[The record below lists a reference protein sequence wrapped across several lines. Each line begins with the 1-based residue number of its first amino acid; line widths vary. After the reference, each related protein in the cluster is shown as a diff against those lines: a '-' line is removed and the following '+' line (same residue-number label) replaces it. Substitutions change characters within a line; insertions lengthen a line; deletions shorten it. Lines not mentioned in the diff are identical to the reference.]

1 MRNLSKYVISKIHK
15 KIILNIRMK
24 SLRKEVKVLSNT
36 EKSNS
41 LELIITNA
49 LKVPGVKVNRT
60 EFLSKILAD
69 QIEYNDLVIVL
80 EKGPIE
86 AGVNINTLDKLAKSL
101 IEKRTLQSTGASFAA
116 GLPGGLAM
124 AATIPADT
132 LQFYGVSLRL
142 AQELAY
148 IYGYKDLWEDDQVDA
163 ERVRGELTL
172 FLGVMFGVG
181 GTASA
186 LKVLSSKV
194 AQQVLKKLPQ
204 KALMKTIYYPIFKK
218 VASTIGVKVT
228 KKTFAQGVSKAIPL
242 LGGVISGGL
251 TYASMKPM
259 GTRLRTTLYE
269 SVNNYSKDDLD
280 RDLQN
285 MKREMPDFIDAE
297 FTDVEEDLSNDKV
310 MFKEQKVFFSAADEI
325 LKYKQLLDMGVIT
338 QEEFDRKKEE
348 LLNNTPL

>member
-1 MRNLSKYVISKIHK
+1 MSNAEANTSLE
-15 KIILNIRMK
+15 IIL
-24 SLRKEVKVLSNT
+24 
-36 EKSNS
+36 
-41 LELIITNA
+41 TNA

-60 EFLSKILAD
+60 EFLSKALHGSVS
-69 QIEYNDLVIVL
+69 YNDLVVVL
-80 EKGPIE
+80 ENGPIE
-86 AGVNINTLDKLAKSL
+86 AGVNINTLDKVAKSL
-101 IEKRTLQSTGASFAA
+101 IEKRTLQSSGASFAA
-116 GLPGGLAM
+116 GIPGGLAM

-148 IYGYKDLWEDDQVDA
+148 LFGYEDLWDDERIDG

-204 KALMKTIYYPIFKK
+204 KALMKTIYYPIIKK
-218 VASTIGVKVT
+218 VAATIGVKIT
-228 KKTFAQGVSKAIPL
+228 KKTFAQGISKAIPL
-242 LGGVISGGL
+242 IGGVISGGL

-259 GTRLRTTLYE
+259 GTRLRNTLFE
-269 SVNNYSKDDLD
+269 SVNNYSKEDFKK
-280 RDLQN
+280 DLQE
-285 MKREMPDFIDAE
+285 MKNEMPDFIDAE
-297 FTDVEEDLSNDKV
+297 FTDVEDDILNKTTEEKNNNNTS
-310 MFKEQKVFFSAADEI
+310 FSAADEL
-325 LKYKQLLDMGVIT
+325 LKYKQLLDMGVLT

-348 LLNNTPL
+348 LLFNTTL

>member
-1 MRNLSKYVISKIHK
+1 
-15 KIILNIRMK
+15 
-24 SLRKEVKVLSNT
+24 LSNS

-41 LELIITNA
+41 LELILTNA

-60 EFLSKILAD
+60 EFLSKALAD
-69 QIEYNDLVIVL
+69 HVGYNDLVIVL

-86 AGVNINTLDKLAKSL
+86 AGININTLDKLAKSL

-116 GLPGGLAM
+116 GIPGGLAM

-148 IYGYKDLWEDDQVDA
+148 LFGYKDLWEDDQVDA

-181 GTASA
+181 GAASA
-186 LKVLSSKV
+186 LKVLSSKI

-204 KALMKTIYYPIFKK
+204 KALMKTIYYPIIKK
-218 VASTIGVKVT
+218 VAATVGVKVT

-280 RDLQN
+280 NDLQN
-285 MKREMPDFIDAE
+285 MKREMPDIIDAE
-297 FTDVEEDLSNDKV
+297 FTDVEGDLSNNNDEIKEHKV
-310 MFKEQKVFFSAADEI
+310 VFSAADEI
-325 LKYKQLLDMGVIT
+325 LKYKQLLDLGALT

-348 LLNNTPL
+348 LLFNSTL

>member
-1 MRNLSKYVISKIHK
+1 MN
-15 KIILNIRMK
+15 NP
-24 SLRKEVKVLSNT
+24 ETN
-36 EKSNS
+36 NS
-41 LELIITNA
+41 LELILTNA

-60 EFLSKILAD
+60 EFLSKTLVD
-69 QIEYNDLVIVL
+69 HVGYNDLAVVL

-86 AGVNINTLDKLAKSL
+86 AGVNINILDKVAKSL
-101 IEKRTLQSTGASFAA
+101 IERRSLQSTGASFAA
-116 GLPGGLAM
+116 GIPGGLAM

-148 IYGYKDLWEDDQVDA
+148 LFGYKDLWEDDKVDA

-204 KALMKTIYYPIFKK
+204 KALMKTIYYPIIKK
-218 VASTIGVKVT
+218 VAATIGVKVT

-269 SVNNYSKDDLD
+269 SVYNYTKDDLNK
-280 RDLQN
+280 DLQN
-285 MKREMPDFIDAE
+285 MRKEMPDFIDAE
-297 FTDVEEDLSNDKV
+297 FLDLEEDNSDN
-310 MFKEQKVFFSAADEI
+310 AAGENI
-325 LKYKQLLDMGVIT
+325 GKNVG
-338 QEEFDRKKEE
+338 
-348 LLNNTPL
+348 

>member
-1 MRNLSKYVISKIHK
+1 M
-15 KIILNIRMK
+15 
-24 SLRKEVKVLSNT
+24 SNPET
-36 EKSNS
+36 NNS
-41 LELIITNA
+41 LELILTNA
-49 LKVPGVKVNRT
+49 LKVPGVKVNRA
-60 EFLSKILAD
+60 EFLSKALVDHVGYNELA
-69 QIEYNDLVIVL
+69 VVL

-86 AGVNINTLDKLAKSL
+86 AGVNISILDKVAKSL

-116 GLPGGLAM
+116 GIPGGLAM

-148 IYGYKDLWEDDQVDA
+148 LFGYKDLWEDDKVDA
-163 ERVRGELTL
+163 ERVRGELAL

-204 KALMKTIYYPIFKK
+204 KALMKTIYYPIIKK
-218 VASTIGVKVT
+218 VAATIGVKVT

-269 SVNNYSKDDLD
+269 SVNNYTKDDLNK
-280 RDLQN
+280 DLQN
-285 MKREMPDFIDAE
+285 MRKEMPDFIDAE
-297 FTDVEEDLSNDKV
+297 FTDLEENAAEENKG
-310 MFKEQKVFFSAADEI
+310 KNAGYSAADEI
-325 LKYKQLLDMGVIT
+325 LKYKQLLDMGVLT
-338 QEEFDRKKEE
+338 QEEFDKKKEE
-348 LLNNTPL
+348 LLFSSSNL

>member
-1 MRNLSKYVISKIHK
+1 
-15 KIILNIRMK
+15 LNNP
-24 SLRKEVKVLSNT
+24 ETN
-36 EKSNS
+36 NS
-41 LELIITNA
+41 LELILTNA
-49 LKVPGVKVNRT
+49 LKVPGVKVNRA
-60 EFLSKILAD
+60 EFLSKTLVD
-69 QIEYNDLVIVL
+69 HVGYNDLAVVL

-86 AGVNINTLDKLAKSL
+86 AGVNITILDKVAKSL

-116 GLPGGLAM
+116 GIPGGLAM

-148 IYGYKDLWEDDQVDA
+148 LFGYKDLWEDDKVDA

-204 KALMKTIYYPIFKK
+204 KALMKTIYYPIIKK
-218 VASTIGVKVT
+218 VAATIGVKVT

-269 SVNNYSKDDLD
+269 SVYNYTKDDLNK
-280 RDLQN
+280 DLQN
-285 MKREMPDFIDAE
+285 MRKEMPDFIDAE
-297 FTDVEEDLSNDKV
+297 FTDLEEDISGNANEENKSKNLGYST
-310 MFKEQKVFFSAADEI
+310 ADEI
-325 LKYKQLLDMGVIT
+325 LKYKQLLDMGVLT

-348 LLNNTPL
+348 LLFSSTL

>member
-1 MRNLSKYVISKIHK
+1 MSNLET
-15 KIILNIRMK
+15 N
-24 SLRKEVKVLSNT
+24 
-36 EKSNS
+36 NS
-41 LELIITNA
+41 LEVILTNA
-49 LKVPGVKVNRT
+49 LKVPGVKVNRA
-60 EFLSKILAD
+60 EFLSKALVD
-69 QIEYNDLVIVL
+69 HVGYNDLAVVL

-86 AGVNINTLDKLAKSL
+86 AGVNITILDKVAKSL

-116 GLPGGLAM
+116 GIPGGLAM

-148 IYGYKDLWEDDQVDA
+148 LFGYKDLWEDDKVDA

-204 KALMKTIYYPIFKK
+204 KALMKTIYYPIIKK
-218 VASTIGVKVT
+218 VAATIGVKVT

-269 SVNNYSKDDLD
+269 SVYNYTKDDLNK
-280 RDLQN
+280 DLQN
-285 MKREMPDFIDAE
+285 MRKEMPDFIDAE
-297 FTDVEEDLSNDKV
+297 FSDIEEDISDKTAAENKGKNV
-310 MFKEQKVFFSAADEI
+310 GYSAADEI
-325 LKYKQLLDMGVIT
+325 LKYKQLLDMGVLT
-338 QEEFDRKKEE
+338 QEEFDKKKEE
-348 LLNNTPL
+348 LLFSSTL

>member
-1 MRNLSKYVISKIHK
+1 MSSA
-15 KIILNIRMK
+15 
-24 SLRKEVKVLSNT
+24 EANT
-36 EKSNS
+36 S
-41 LELIITNA
+41 LELILTNA

-60 EFLSKILAD
+60 EFLSKALH
-69 QIEYNDLVIVL
+69 ESVSYNELVVVL

-86 AGVNINTLDKLAKSL
+86 AGVNINTLDKVAKSL
-101 IEKRTLQSTGASFAA
+101 IEKRTLQSSGASFAA
-116 GLPGGLAM
+116 GIPGGLAM

-148 IYGYKDLWEDDQVDA
+148 LFGYEDLWDA
-163 ERVRGELTL
+163 ERIDGERVRGELAL

-204 KALMKTIYYPIFKK
+204 QALMKTIYYPIIKK
-218 VASTIGVKVT
+218 VAATIGVKIT
-228 KKTFAQGVSKAIPL
+228 KKTFAQGISKAIPL
-242 LGGVISGGL
+242 IGGVISGGL

-259 GTRLRTTLYE
+259 GTRLRNTLYE
-269 SVNNYSKDDLD
+269 SVNNYSKDDFKK
-280 RDLQN
+280 DLQE
-285 MKREMPDFIDAE
+285 MKNEMPDFIDAE
-297 FTDVEEDLSNDKV
+297 FTDVEDDILNKTTEEKNNNNNTS
-310 MFKEQKVFFSAADEI
+310 FSAADEL
-325 LKYKQLLDMGVIT
+325 LKYKQLLDMGVLT

-348 LLNNTPL
+348 LLFNTTL

>member
-1 MRNLSKYVISKIHK
+1 
-15 KIILNIRMK
+15 LNNP
-24 SLRKEVKVLSNT
+24 ETN
-36 EKSNS
+36 NS
-41 LELIITNA
+41 LELILTNA
-49 LKVPGVKVNRT
+49 LKVPGVKVNRA
-60 EFLSKILAD
+60 EFLSKTLVD
-69 QIEYNDLVIVL
+69 HVGYNDLAVVL

-86 AGVNINTLDKLAKSL
+86 AGVNITILDKVAKSL

-116 GLPGGLAM
+116 GIPGGLAM

-148 IYGYKDLWEDDQVDA
+148 LFGYKDLWEDDKVDA

-204 KALMKTIYYPIFKK
+204 KALMKTIYYPIIKK
-218 VASTIGVKVT
+218 VAATIGVKVT
-228 KKTFAQGVSKAIPL
+228 KKTFAQGISKAIPL

-269 SVNNYSKDDLD
+269 SVYNYTKDDLNK
-280 RDLQN
+280 DLQN
-285 MKREMPDFIDAE
+285 MRKEMPDFIDAE
-297 FTDVEEDLSNDKV
+297 FTDIEENISDKANEEN
-310 MFKEQKVFFSAADEI
+310 KSKNLGYSTADEI
-325 LKYKQLLDMGVIT
+325 LKYKQLLDMGVLT

-348 LLNNTPL
+348 LLFSSTL

>member
-1 MRNLSKYVISKIHK
+1 M
-15 KIILNIRMK
+15 
-24 SLRKEVKVLSNT
+24 SNT

-41 LELIITNA
+41 LELILTNA
-49 LKVPGVKVNRT
+49 LKVPGVKINRT
-60 EFLSKILAD
+60 EFLSKTLAD
-69 QIEYNDLVIVL
+69 HVDYNELVVVL

-148 IYGYKDLWEDDQVDA
+148 LFGYKDLWEDDQVDA
-163 ERVRGELTL
+163 DRVRGELTL

-186 LKVLSSKV
+186 LKVMSSKV

-204 KALMKTIYYPIFKK
+204 KALMKTIYYPIIKK
-218 VASTIGVKVT
+218 VAATAGVKVT

-280 RDLQN
+280 SDLQN
-285 MKREMPDFIDAE
+285 IKREMPDFIDAE
-297 FTDVEEDLSNDKV
+297 FTDVEEDLSNYNEEIKEHKV
-310 MFKEQKVFFSAADEI
+310 VFSAADEI
-325 LKYKQLLDMGVIT
+325 LKYKQLLDLGILT
-338 QEEFDRKKEE
+338 QEEFNRKKEE
-348 LLNNTPL
+348 LLFNSTL

>member
-1 MRNLSKYVISKIHK
+1 M
-15 KIILNIRMK
+15 
-24 SLRKEVKVLSNT
+24 SNT

-41 LELIITNA
+41 LELILTNA

-60 EFLSKILAD
+60 EFLSKTLAD
-69 QIEYNDLVIVL
+69 HVGYNDLAVVL
-80 EKGPIE
+80 KKGPIE
-86 AGVNINTLDKLAKSL
+86 AGVNIHTLDKLAKSL

-116 GLPGGLAM
+116 GIPGGLAM
-124 AATIPADT
+124 AATVPADT

-148 IYGYKDLWEDDQVDA
+148 LFGYKDLWEDDQVDA

-204 KALMKTIYYPIFKK
+204 KALMKTIYYPIIKK
-218 VASTIGVKVT
+218 VAATVGVKVT

-259 GTRLRTTLYE
+259 GTRLRTTLFE
-269 SVNNYSKDDLD
+269 SVNSYSKADLD
-280 RDLQN
+280 KDLQN
-285 MKREMPDFIDAE
+285 MKREMPDFIDAD
-297 FTDVEEDLSNDKV
+297 FTDVEEDFSNNHEET
-310 MFKEQKVFFSAADEI
+310 KEKKPVFSAADEI

-348 LLNNTPL
+348 LLFNT

>member
-1 MRNLSKYVISKIHK
+1 M
-15 KIILNIRMK
+15 
-24 SLRKEVKVLSNT
+24 SNA

-41 LELIITNA
+41 LELILTNA

-60 EFLSKILAD
+60 EFLSKTLA
-69 QIEYNDLVIVL
+69 EHVGYNDLVVVL

-86 AGVNINTLDKLAKSL
+86 AGVNIHTLDKVAKSL

-116 GLPGGLAM
+116 GIPGGLAM

-132 LQFYGVSLRL
+132 IQFYGVSLRL

-148 IYGYKDLWEDDQVDA
+148 LFGYKDLWEDDQVDA

-204 KALMKTIYYPIFKK
+204 KALMKTIYYPIIKK
-218 VASTIGVKVT
+218 VAATVGVKVT

-259 GTRLRTTLYE
+259 GTRLRTTLFE
-269 SVNNYSKDDLD
+269 SVNSYSKADLD
-280 RDLQN
+280 KDLQN

-297 FTDVEEDLSNDKV
+297 FTDVEEDFSNNHTET
-310 MFKEQKVFFSAADEI
+310 KEKKPVFSAADEI
-325 LKYKQLLDMGVIT
+325 LKYKQLLDMGVLT

-348 LLNNTPL
+348 LLFHSTL

>member
-1 MRNLSKYVISKIHK
+1 M
-15 KIILNIRMK
+15 
-24 SLRKEVKVLSNT
+24 SNT

-218 VASTIGVKVT
+218 VAATIGVKVT

-297 FTDVEEDLSNDKV
+297 FTDVEEDLSNDNV
-310 MFKEQKVFFSAADEI
+310 MFKEQKVVFSAADEI

-348 LLNNTPL
+348 LLFNSTL

>member
-1 MRNLSKYVISKIHK
+1 
-15 KIILNIRMK
+15 
-24 SLRKEVKVLSNT
+24 LRKEVIILSNT
-36 EKSNS
+36 ETSSS
-41 LELIITNA
+41 LELILANA

-60 EFLSKILAD
+60 EFLSKALAD
-69 QIEYNDLVIVL
+69 HVGYNDLVVVL

-116 GLPGGLAM
+116 GIPGGLAM

-148 IYGYKDLWEDDQVDA
+148 LFGYKDLWEDDQVDA

-186 LKVLSSKV
+186 LKVLSSKI

-204 KALMKTIYYPIFKK
+204 KALMKTIYYPIIKK
-218 VASTIGVKVT
+218 VAATIGIKVT
-228 KKTFAQGVSKAIPL
+228 KKTFAQGVSKVIPL

-259 GTRLRTTLYE
+259 GSRLRTTLYE
-269 SVNNYSKDDLD
+269 SVNNYSKDDLN

-297 FTDVEEDLSNDKV
+297 FTDVEDDLSKNNEEI
-310 MFKEQKVFFSAADEI
+310 KEQKVVFSVADEI
-325 LKYKQLLDMGVIT
+325 LKYKQLLDLGVLT

-348 LLNNTPL
+348 LLFNSTL